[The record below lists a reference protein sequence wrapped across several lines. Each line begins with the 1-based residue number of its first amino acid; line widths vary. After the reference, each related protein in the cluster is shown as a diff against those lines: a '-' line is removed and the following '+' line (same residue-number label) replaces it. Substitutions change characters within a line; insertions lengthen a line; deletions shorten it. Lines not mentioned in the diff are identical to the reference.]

1 MENEELLEALATRR
15 LNRNQEKR
23 GEMIAALTEDVK
35 ATATDPKLAY
45 VLLAALKD
53 SDSSDIK
60 RLQLQQKE
68 KEISQEGRALDFL
81 QSLTKVAKRNP
92 YYQPDGTVADSEIP
106 RPASYA
112 EDEQYIEGEL
122 DQQSAPMNY
131 ASFMTDRNALPN
143 EDSDSANDSQS
154 WAARR

>member
-60 RLQLQQKE
+60 RLQLQQK
-68 KEISQEGRALDFL
+68 
-81 QSLTKVAKRNP
+81 
-92 YYQPDGTVADSEIP
+92 
-106 RPASYA
+106 
-112 EDEQYIEGEL
+112 
-122 DQQSAPMNY
+122 
-131 ASFMTDRNALPN
+131 
-143 EDSDSANDSQS
+143 
-154 WAARR
+154 